1 MHTVKQR
8 ALSLSAAAALAL
20 TLAACGSNTA
30 QTGSESSGGEEQ
42 DLVLSQDQVTL
53 DGQVLSEGEDGAV
66 TLSHDIV
73 YYQEGQGSDY
83 GEGTAEEEHSAGEA
97 DAHLVVTIREAG
109 TYRVSGELT
118 QGQLAVDLGEDAQ
131 DDSSAVV
138 TVILDGVDVTCT
150 VAPAFMVYNVYEC
163 GSTDEETAAPTVD
176 TAAAG
181 INVVL
186 ADGSENTFTGS
197 HVARI
202 YEEGTTDKL
211 HKYDGA
217 FYSKMSMNIGGESEG
232 TGVLNIDGDNE
243 GLDSE
248 LHLTINGG
256 VINIR
261 AQNDGINTNED
272 GVSVTT
278 INGGTLQINAGLGAE
293 GDGIDS
299 NGYLVINGGNVYS
312 TANERSGDGGL
323 DADGDI
329 LLNGGY
335 VVALGTRNDAVSED
349 SQQEFIELSFAST
362 LPAGSEIV
370 LADADGNGL
379 LTFTTEKAAQS
390 LTFSSADLKQD
401 VDYTL
406 TVDGVTQEYTG
417 HQSGGFVG
425 APGGM
430 GGGPGGNMMEIPD
443 GLESWLSSAQDV
455 PDDIR
460 TWLEGLLEMQNS
472 QPDRPDG
479 GTGEAATPPEGQE
492 EPPQDNG
499 QSGRGDP
506 GAGGTEAASGEAS
519 TLFTLSD
526 GVHSFSGVTDSAQ
539 DGTKTSV
546 SFTTDLSVG
555 EDGTVSLSNIQASQ
569 EVDSSHVQLTITDV
583 PSENYAASCLLSD
596 GDEAIAAILPTDPG
610 TYQLT
615 NAMSGDDS
623 YTGSSQFTFTIPE

>member
-1 MHTVKQR
+1 M
-8 ALSLSAAAALAL
+8 
-20 TLAACGSNTA
+20 
-30 QTGSESSGGEEQ
+30 
-42 DLVLSQDQVTL
+42 
-53 DGQVLSEGEDGAV
+53 
-66 TLSHDIV
+66 
-73 YYQEGQGSDY
+73 
-83 GEGTAEEEHSAGEA
+83 
-97 DAHLVVTIREAG
+97 
-109 TYRVSGELT
+109 EL
-118 QGQLAVDLGEDAQ
+118 
-131 DDSSAVV
+131 
-138 TVILDGVDVTCT
+138 
-150 VAPAFMVYNVYEC
+150 F
-163 GSTDEETAAPTVD
+163 
-176 TAAAG
+176 
-181 INVVL
+181 
-186 ADGSENTFTGS
+186 
-197 HVARI
+197 
-202 YEEGTTDKL
+202 
-211 HKYDGA
+211 
-217 FYSKMSMNIGGESEG
+217 
-232 TGVLNIDGDNE
+232 
-243 GLDSE
+243 
-248 LHLTINGG
+248 
-256 VINIR
+256 
-261 AQNDGINTNED
+261 
-272 GVSVTT
+272 
-278 INGGTLQINAGLGAE
+278 
-293 GDGIDS
+293 
-299 NGYLVINGGNVYS
+299 
-312 TANERSGDGGL
+312 
-323 DADGDI
+323 
-329 LLNGGY
+329 
-335 VVALGTRNDAVSED
+335 
-349 SQQEFIELSFAST
+349 FAST

-390 LTFSSADLKQD
+390 LIFSSADLKQD

-417 HQSGGFVG
+417 HQSGGFGGG

-526 GVHSFSGVTDSAQ
+526 GVHSFSGITDSAQ

-546 SFTTDLSVG
+546 SFTADLSVG

-569 EVDSSHVQLTITDV
+569 EVESSHVQLTITDV

-610 TYQLT
+610 AYQLT
-615 NAMSGDDS
+615 IAMSGDDS

>member
-8 ALSLSAAAALAL
+8 ALSLSAATALAL

-30 QTGSESSGGEEQ
+30 QAGSESSGGEEQ

-73 YYQEGQGSDY
+73 YYQEGQVSDY
-83 GEGTAEEEHSAGEA
+83 GEGTAQEEHSAGEA

-131 DDSSAVV
+131 DDPTAVV

-163 GSTDEETAAPTVD
+163 GSTDVETAAATVD

-217 FYSKMSMNIGGESEG
+217 VYSKMSMNIGGESEG

-299 NGYLVINGGNVYS
+299 NGHLVI
-312 TANERSGDGGL
+312 
-323 DADGDI
+323 
-329 LLNGGY
+329 NGGY

-349 SQQEFIELSFAST
+349 SQQEFMELSFAST

-417 HQSGGFVG
+417 HQSGGFGG

-460 TWLEGLLEMQNS
+460 IWL
-472 QPDRPDG
+472 
-479 GTGEAATPPEGQE
+479 

-499 QSGRGDP
+499 LSGRGDP

-546 SFTTDLSVG
+546 SFTADLSVG
-555 EDGTVSLSNIQASQ
+555 EDGTVFLSNIQASQ

-615 NAMSGDDS
+615 IAMSGDDS

>member
-30 QTGSESSGGEEQ
+30 QAGSESSGGEEQ

-83 GEGTAEEEHSAGEA
+83 GEGTAQEEHSADEA

-131 DDSSAVV
+131 DDPTAVV

-163 GSTDEETAAPTVD
+163 GSTDVETSSPTVD

-278 INGGTLQINAGLGAE
+278 INGGTLQINAGLGPRGTASTPTA
-293 GDGIDS
+293 IWS
-299 NGYLVINGGNVYS
+299 S
-312 TANERSGDGGL
+312 TAATSTPRPTS
-323 DADGDI
+323 A
-329 LLNGGY
+329 
-335 VVALGTRNDAVSED
+335 AATAAWTPTGTS
-349 SQQEFIELSFAST
+349 SST
-362 LPAGSEIV
+362 
-370 LADADGNGL
+370 
-379 LTFTTEKAAQS
+379 AAMWWPW
-390 LTFSSADLKQD
+390 
-401 VDYTL
+401 
-406 TVDGVTQEYTG
+406 
-417 HQSGGFVG
+417 
-425 APGGM
+425 APGTTRCRRS
-430 GGGPGGNMMEIPD
+430 PSRS
-443 GLESWLSSAQDV
+443 SWSSPSPPPCPPAV
-455 PDDIR
+455 RSSWPTR
-460 TWLEGLLEMQNS
+460 RGTHS
-472 QPDRPDG
+472 SPSPRRRRPSPSPS
-479 GTGEAATPPEGQE
+479 PP
-492 EPPQDNG
+492 
-499 QSGRGDP
+499 
-506 GAGGTEAASGEAS
+506 
-519 TLFTLSD
+519 
-526 GVHSFSGVTDSAQ
+526 
-539 DGTKTSV
+539 
-546 SFTTDLSVG
+546 
-555 EDGTVSLSNIQASQ
+555 
-569 EVDSSHVQLTITDV
+569 
-583 PSENYAASCLLSD
+583 
-596 GDEAIAAILPTDPG
+596 PT
-610 TYQLT
+610 
-615 NAMSGDDS
+615 
-623 YTGSSQFTFTIPE
+623 

>member
-83 GEGTAEEEHSAGEA
+83 GEGTAQEEHSADEA

-109 TYRVSGELT
+109 IYRVSGELT

-131 DDSSAVV
+131 DDPTAVV

-163 GSTDEETAAPTVD
+163 GSTDVETASPTVD

-299 NGYLVINGGNVYS
+299 NGHLVINGGNVYS

-323 DADGDI
+323 EGAYRRNVQKAGIVYAAIDGSDGFYRGHAAADSRS
-329 LLNGGY
+329 LMNVTFNLPT
-335 VVALGTRNDAVSED
+335 A
-349 SQQEFIELSFAST
+349 EL
-362 LPAGSEIV
+362 
-370 LADADGNGL
+370 
-379 LTFTTEKAAQS
+379 
-390 LTFSSADLKQD
+390 
-401 VDYTL
+401 
-406 TVDGVTQEYTG
+406 
-417 HQSGGFVG
+417 
-425 APGGM
+425 
-430 GGGPGGNMMEIPD
+430 
-443 GLESWLSSAQDV
+443 
-455 PDDIR
+455 
-460 TWLEGLLEMQNS
+460 
-472 QPDRPDG
+472 
-479 GTGEAATPPEGQE
+479 EAAFVAQAAERGLIGLKGHRSLGGCRASIYNAVTEEGCRTLAEFME
-492 EPPQDNG
+492 EFRKN
-499 QSGRGDP
+499 
-506 GAGGTEAASGEAS
+506 
-519 TLFTLSD
+519 
-526 GVHSFSGVTDSAQ
+526 H
-539 DGTKTSV
+539 
-546 SFTTDLSVG
+546 
-555 EDGTVSLSNIQASQ
+555 
-569 EVDSSHVQLTITDV
+569 
-583 PSENYAASCLLSD
+583 
-596 GDEAIAAILPTDPG
+596 
-610 TYQLT
+610 
-615 NAMSGDDS
+615 
-623 YTGSSQFTFTIPE
+623 

>member
-83 GEGTAEEEHSAGEA
+83 GEGTAEEEHSADEA

-163 GSTDEETAAPTVD
+163 GSTDVETASPTVD

-217 FYSKMSMNIGGESEG
+217 FYSKMSMNVDGEAAG
-232 TGVLNIDGDNE
+232 TGVLNLTADNE

-256 VINIR
+256 VINIT
-261 AQNDGINTNED
+261 AENDGINTNED

-278 INGGTLQINAGLGAE
+278 INGGTVTITGGLGAE

-299 NGYLVINGGNVYS
+299 NGYLVVNGGTVLT
-312 TANERSGDGGL
+312 TANPQAGEGGIDSDSG
-323 DADGDI
+323 I
-329 LLNGGY
+329 CLNGGT
-335 VVALGTRNDAVSED
+335 VIALGSRNDSAAADSAQALIELTFRTTVPED
-349 SQQEFIELSFAST
+349 SEVELRDSEGTAVVSFTA
-362 LPAGSEIV
+362 PR
-370 LADADGNGL
+370 D
-379 LTFTTEKAAQS
+379 
-390 LTFSSADLKQD
+390 FSSATLSVPELAWDST
-401 VDYTL
+401 YTL
-406 TVDGVTQEYTG
+406 WVDGVQQQYTG
-417 HQSGGFVG
+417 TGTMAG
-425 APGGM
+425 P
-430 GGGPGGNMMEIPD
+430 GGGPGGGGQPPEGMEPPGD
-443 GLESWLSSAQDV
+443 GPAD
-455 PDDIR
+455 
-460 TWLEGLLEMQNS
+460 
-472 QPDRPDG
+472 DG
-479 GTGEAATPPEGQE
+479 GTPPAEEPPAGETPPEPTGTPSQGE
-492 EPPQDNG
+492 GMEPPEGG
-499 QSGRGDP
+499 QPPEGMAPGGRPGDGGAADEP
-506 GAGGTEAASGEAS
+506 GETAFVITADSHAFQGVGDLVSGE
-519 TLFTLSD
+519 
-526 GVHSFSGVTDSAQ
+526 
-539 DGTKTSV
+539 
-546 SFTTDLSVG
+546 
-555 EDGTVSLSNIQASQ
+555 
-569 EVDSSHVQLTITDV
+569 
-583 PSENYAASCLLSD
+583 
-596 GDEAIAAILPTDPG
+596 
-610 TYQLT
+610 
-615 NAMSGDDS
+615 
-623 YTGSSQFTFTIPE
+623 

>member
-1 MHTVKQR
+1 
-8 ALSLSAAAALAL
+8 
-20 TLAACGSNTA
+20 
-30 QTGSESSGGEEQ
+30 
-42 DLVLSQDQVTL
+42 
-53 DGQVLSEGEDGAV
+53 
-66 TLSHDIV
+66 
-73 YYQEGQGSDY
+73 
-83 GEGTAEEEHSAGEA
+83 
-97 DAHLVVTIREAG
+97 
-109 TYRVSGELT
+109 
-118 QGQLAVDLGEDAQ
+118 
-131 DDSSAVV
+131 
-138 TVILDGVDVTCT
+138 
-150 VAPAFMVYNVYEC
+150 MVYNVYEC

-186 ADGSENTFTGS
+186 ADGSENTFTSS

-299 NGYLVINGGNVYS
+299 NGHLVINGGNVYS

-349 SQQEFIELSFAST
+349 SQQEFMELSFAST

-390 LTFSSADLKQD
+390 LTFSSADLKQN

-417 HQSGGFVG
+417 HQSGGFGG

-430 GGGPGGNMMEIPD
+430 GGGPGGNMMEISD

-546 SFTTDLSVG
+546 SFTADLSVG

-615 NAMSGDDS
+615 IAMSGDDS
-623 YTGSSQFTFTIPE
+623 YTGSGQFTFTIPE

>member
-1 MHTVKQR
+1 M
-8 ALSLSAAAALAL
+8 
-20 TLAACGSNTA
+20 
-30 QTGSESSGGEEQ
+30 
-42 DLVLSQDQVTL
+42 
-53 DGQVLSEGEDGAV
+53 
-66 TLSHDIV
+66 
-73 YYQEGQGSDY
+73 
-83 GEGTAEEEHSAGEA
+83 
-97 DAHLVVTIREAG
+97 
-109 TYRVSGELT
+109 EL
-118 QGQLAVDLGEDAQ
+118 
-131 DDSSAVV
+131 
-138 TVILDGVDVTCT
+138 
-150 VAPAFMVYNVYEC
+150 F
-163 GSTDEETAAPTVD
+163 
-176 TAAAG
+176 
-181 INVVL
+181 
-186 ADGSENTFTGS
+186 
-197 HVARI
+197 
-202 YEEGTTDKL
+202 
-211 HKYDGA
+211 
-217 FYSKMSMNIGGESEG
+217 
-232 TGVLNIDGDNE
+232 
-243 GLDSE
+243 
-248 LHLTINGG
+248 
-256 VINIR
+256 
-261 AQNDGINTNED
+261 
-272 GVSVTT
+272 
-278 INGGTLQINAGLGAE
+278 
-293 GDGIDS
+293 
-299 NGYLVINGGNVYS
+299 
-312 TANERSGDGGL
+312 
-323 DADGDI
+323 
-329 LLNGGY
+329 
-335 VVALGTRNDAVSED
+335 
-349 SQQEFIELSFAST
+349 FAST

-417 HQSGGFVG
+417 HQSGGFGG

-430 GGGPGGNMMEIPD
+430 GGGPGGNIMEIPD
-443 GLESWLSSAQDV
+443 NLESWLSSAQDV

-526 GVHSFSGVTDSAQ
+526 GVHSFSGITDSAQ

-546 SFTTDLSVG
+546 SFTADLSVG
-555 EDGTVSLSNIQASQ
+555 EDGSVSLSNIQASQ

-615 NAMSGDDS
+615 IAMSGDDS
-623 YTGSSQFTFTIPE
+623 YTGSNQFTFTIPE

>member
-1 MHTVKQR
+1 
-8 ALSLSAAAALAL
+8 
-20 TLAACGSNTA
+20 
-30 QTGSESSGGEEQ
+30 
-42 DLVLSQDQVTL
+42 
-53 DGQVLSEGEDGAV
+53 
-66 TLSHDIV
+66 
-73 YYQEGQGSDY
+73 
-83 GEGTAEEEHSAGEA
+83 
-97 DAHLVVTIREAG
+97 
-109 TYRVSGELT
+109 
-118 QGQLAVDLGEDAQ
+118 
-131 DDSSAVV
+131 
-138 TVILDGVDVTCT
+138 
-150 VAPAFMVYNVYEC
+150 
-163 GSTDEETAAPTVD
+163 
-176 TAAAG
+176 
-181 INVVL
+181 
-186 ADGSENTFTGS
+186 
-197 HVARI
+197 
-202 YEEGTTDKL
+202 
-211 HKYDGA
+211 
-217 FYSKMSMNIGGESEG
+217 MNIGGESQG

-299 NGYLVINGGNVYS
+299 NGHLVINGGNVYS

-349 SQQEFIELSFAST
+349 SQQEYLELSFAST

-417 HQSGGFVG
+417 HQSGGFGG

-506 GAGGTEAASGEAS
+506 GAGGTEAASGEVS

-546 SFTTDLSVG
+546 SFTADLSVG
-555 EDGTVSLSNIQASQ
+555 EDGAVSLSNIQASQ

-615 NAMSGDDS
+615 IAMSGDDS

>member
-30 QTGSESSGGEEQ
+30 QTGSESSGREEQ

-83 GEGTAEEEHSAGEA
+83 GEGTAQEEHSAGEA

-131 DDSSAVV
+131 DDPSAVV

-163 GSTDEETAAPTVD
+163 GSTDVETASPTVD

-181 INVVL
+181 INV
-186 ADGSENTFTGS
+186 
-197 HVARI
+197 
-202 YEEGTTDKL
+202 
-211 HKYDGA
+211 
-217 FYSKMSMNIGGESEG
+217 
-232 TGVLNIDGDNE
+232 
-243 GLDSE
+243 
-248 LHLTINGG
+248 
-256 VINIR
+256 
-261 AQNDGINTNED
+261 
-272 GVSVTT
+272 
-278 INGGTLQINAGLGAE
+278 
-293 GDGIDS
+293 
-299 NGYLVINGGNVYS
+299 
-312 TANERSGDGGL
+312 
-323 DADGDI
+323 
-329 LLNGGY
+329 
-335 VVALGTRNDAVSED
+335 
-349 SQQEFIELSFAST
+349 
-362 LPAGSEIV
+362 V

-417 HQSGGFVG
+417 HQSGGFGG

-443 GLESWLSSAQDV
+443 GLESWLSSVQDV

-539 DGTKTSV
+539 DSMKTSV
-546 SFTTDLSVG
+546 SFTADLSVG

-615 NAMSGDDS
+615 IAMSGDDS